1 MSSMK
6 QPTFAE
12 KVIRFNRQLE
22 FEGKLPPGFAIMNP
36 FREDAQALA
45 SSEAFYRKYY
55 NDYEKRRLILGI
67 NPGRFGAG
75 VTGIPFTDPKR
86 LIEVCKIPFS
96 GKLEHEPSSVYVYE
110 VITAYGGVEAFYKD
124 IYINS
129 VCPLGFTTTSAKGK
143 VVNVNYYDDKSLT
156 TAVLPFILESIQG
169 QIDLGVDTN
178 CCFCFG
184 SGKNFQFLQRIN
196 EAHHFFGK
204 VVPLEHPRFIMQ
216 YKAKQKQDYIAEYL
230 RLLRS

>member
-1 MSSMK
+1 ME

-12 KVIRFNRQLE
+12 KVIQFNRQLE
-22 FEGKLPPGFAIMNP
+22 FKGTLPPGFGIMNP

-55 NDYEKRRLILGI
+55 NDHAPRRLILGI

-86 LIEVCKIPFS
+86 LIEVCKIPFA

-110 VITAYGGVEAFYKD
+110 VIAAYGGAEAFYKD

-156 TAVLPFILESIQG
+156 ATVLPFILESIQG
-169 QIDLGVDTN
+169 QIDLGVDREG
-178 CCFCFG
+178 CFCFG

-196 EAHHFFGK
+196 EVHHFFGK

-216 YKAKQKQDYIAEYL
+216 YKAKQKQHYIEEYL
-230 RLLRS
+230 RMLKY

>member
-1 MSSMK
+1 MGT
-6 QPTFAE
+6 PTFAD
-12 KVIRFNRQLE
+12 KVIRFNRQLN
-22 FEGKLPPGFAIMNP
+22 FTGILPEGFGIMNP
-36 FREDAQALA
+36 FQEDPKALA

-55 NDYEKRRLILGI
+55 DDHRPRRLILGI

-86 LIEVCKIPFS
+86 LIEVCKLPFS
-96 GKLEHEPSSVYVYE
+96 GKLEHEPSSVFVYE
-110 VITAYGGVEAFYKD
+110 VVEAYGGPEAFYRD

-143 VVNVNYYDDKSLT
+143 TVNVNYYDDKLLT
-156 TAVLPFILESIQG
+156 QAVTPFILESIQA
-169 QIDLGVDTN
+169 QIDLGVQTD

-184 SGKNFQFLQRIN
+184 TGKNFQFLNRLN

-204 VVPLEHPRFIMQ
+204 VVPMEHPRFIMQ
-216 YKAKQKQDYIAEYL
+216 YKSKTKDSYIAQYL
-230 RLLRS
+230 RLLR